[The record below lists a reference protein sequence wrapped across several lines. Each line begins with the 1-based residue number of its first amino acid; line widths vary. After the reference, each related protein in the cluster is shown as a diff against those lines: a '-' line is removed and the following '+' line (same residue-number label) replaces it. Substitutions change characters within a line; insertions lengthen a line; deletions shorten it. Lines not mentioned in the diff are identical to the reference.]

1 VAASPSGANRF
12 VSSGRAFIKD
22 VENNGERLIDCHQWP
37 AFSLRNS
44 SSAKV
49 LNWAASRQSTG
60 IGYVLSMTSNRLA
73 NILPILAVLGSVT
86 ALGIGTTFAKQLFP
100 QVGSLGTT
108 ALRVGFSA
116 LLLLALWRP
125 WRWPLSR
132 VDAISVL
139 KYGVALGFMN
149 LLFYMSLRTIPFGVA
164 VAIEFSGPLAVAMM
178 YSRKPIDFL
187 WLALAV
193 LGLGLLLPI
202 GHGAAS
208 LDTEGMLY
216 ALAAAV
222 CWGAYIVFGK
232 RLSHLHAGHSVA
244 LGLSVAAITVV
255 PFGVWHAGSALLDAH
270 ILLFGIGVAA
280 ISSAIPISLEM
291 VALKRLPQETFGIMT
306 SMEPAVA
313 ALLGLLMLDE
323 HLGGLQLLAIVCI
336 MMAAAGSSVT
346 ARHDQPKSVPAEV
359 LM

>member
-1 VAASPSGANRF
+1 
-12 VSSGRAFIKD
+12 
-22 VENNGERLIDCHQWP
+22 
-37 AFSLRNS
+37 
-44 SSAKV
+44 
-49 LNWAASRQSTG
+49 
-60 IGYVLSMTSNRLA
+60 MTSKRLA

-86 ALGIGTTFAKQLFP
+86 ALGIGTSFAKQLFP
-100 QVGSLGTT
+100 QVGPLGTT

-116 LLLLALWRP
+116 VLLLALWRP

-132 VDAISVL
+132 ADAMSVL
-139 KYGVALGFMN
+139 RYGVALGFMN

-164 VAIEFSGPLAVAMM
+164 VAIEFSGPLAVAML
-178 YSRKPIDFL
+178 YSRRPIDFA

-193 LGLGLLLPI
+193 VGLGLLLPL
-202 GHGAAS
+202 GHSVAS
-208 LDTEGMLY
+208 LDSEGVMY
-216 ALAAAV
+216 ALSAAV

-244 LGLSVAAITVV
+244 LGLTVAALTVV
-255 PFGVWHAGSALLDAH
+255 PFGVWHAGSALLDPR
-270 ILLFGIGVAA
+270 ILLFGLGVAA

-291 VALKRLPQETFGIMT
+291 MALKRLPQEAFGIMT

-323 HLGGLQLLAIVCI
+323 HLGRLQWLAIVCI

-346 ARHDQPKSVPAEV
+346 ARRDQPQSAPAVV

>member
-1 VAASPSGANRF
+1 M
-12 VSSGRAFIKD
+12 
-22 VENNGERLIDCHQWP
+22 
-37 AFSLRNS
+37 
-44 SSAKV
+44 
-49 LNWAASRQSTG
+49 
-60 IGYVLSMTSNRLA
+60 GYVRRMTSRRLA
-73 NILPILAVLGSVT
+73 NLLPILAVLGSVT
-86 ALGIGTTFAKQLFP
+86 ALGIGTSFAKQLFP

-125 WRWPLSR
+125 WRWSLPR
-132 VDAISVL
+132 ADAVSVL

-164 VAIEFSGPLAVAMM
+164 VAIEFSGPLAVAML
-178 YSRKPIDFL
+178 YSRKPIDFA

-193 LGLGLLLPI
+193 AGLGLLLPL
-202 GHGAAS
+202 GHGIAS
-208 LDTEGMLY
+208 LDPEGLMY

-244 LGLSVAAITVV
+244 LGLTVAALTVV
-255 PFGVWHAGSALLDAH
+255 PFGVWHAGSALLDPR
-270 ILLFGIGVAA
+270 ILLFGLGVAA

-291 VALKRLPQETFGIMT
+291 MALKRLPQETFGIMT
-306 SMEPAVA
+306 SLEPAVA
-313 ALLGLLMLDE
+313 ALLGLLMLNE
-323 HLGGLQLLAIVCI
+323 HLAGLQWLAIVCI
-336 MMAAAGSSVT
+336 MMAAAGSSLT
-346 ARHDQPKSVPAEV
+346 ARRGAPKRAPAEV

>member
-1 VAASPSGANRF
+1 MVGFLRSETQASINLYL
-12 VSSGRAFIKD
+12 
-22 VENNGERLIDCHQWP
+22 E
-37 AFSLRNS
+37 
-44 SSAKV
+44 SARDGV
-49 LNWAASRQSTG
+49 
-60 IGYVLSMTSNRLA
+60 GYVRRMTFRRFA
-73 NILPILAVLGSVT
+73 NFLPILAVLGSVT
-86 ALGIGTTFAKQLFP
+86 ALGIGTSFAKQLFP

-132 VDAISVL
+132 ADAMSVL
-139 KYGVALGFMN
+139 RYGVALGFMN

-178 YSRKPIDFL
+178 YSRKPVDFL

-193 LGLGLLLPI
+193 VGLGLLLPL
-202 GHGAAS
+202 GHSVTS
-208 LDTEGMLY
+208 LDPEGVMY
-216 ALAAAV
+216 AMAAAV

-244 LGLSVAAITVV
+244 LGLTVAALTVV
-255 PFGVWHAGSALLDAH
+255 QFGVWHAGSALLDPR
-270 ILLFGIGVAA
+270 ILLFGLGVAA

-291 VALKRLPQETFGIMT
+291 MALKRLPQEAFGIMT

-313 ALLGLLMLDE
+313 ALLGFLMLDE
-323 HLGGLQLLAIVCI
+323 HLSILQWLAIVFI
-336 MMAAAGSSVT
+336 MMAAAGSSLT
-346 ARHDQPKSVPAEV
+346 ARRGQPKSAPAEV